1 MGPKK
6 FYELRDSRA
15 ADDAAA
21 DLSARLTAWLRL
33 VGPVQIMR
41 TCATCTH
48 MRRVGGA
55 LCELANQVPPIDT
68 IMHGCDKFEDE
79 LPRTKRETDRRKYAP
94 PEGFSDLDDD
104 IPF

>member
-1 MGPKK
+1 MPPRK
-6 FYELRDSRA
+6 FNELRDSRA
-15 ADDAAA
+15 SDEAAN
-21 DLSARLTAWLRL
+21 DLSARLTTWLRL
-33 VGPVQIMR
+33 YGPSTVLR
-41 TCATCTH
+41 TCATCRH

-79 LPRTKRETDRRKYAP
+79 LPRTKRENDRKKYTP
-94 PEGFSDLDDD
+94 PEGFEDDD